1 MDNNIIMV
9 VLTAAFL
16 HAWWNFLVRSN
27 TDKVLAMI
35 AMTMGHAPLAI
46 LSISYFG
53 LPGMETLPFLIAS
66 AVLHVGYQVFLM
78 NAYRF
83 GELSNIY
90 PIARGLSPLLLSI
103 ITLIIGQDVLTAG
116 QMVGIMTIS
125 LSMIYMGF
133 LQFRFNQDGPKGL
146 ILACITGI
154 FIASYSMVD
163 ALGARLTGDAM
174 VFYSS
179 STILN
184 VTLMGIYSMT
194 FHRDVVKSLIING
207 KKPFFVGGTASY
219 LAYVMVLWACL
230 QAPVAIVSSLRE
242 TSVIFAMFLGVFL
255 LGERINRTKIIV
267 TFVMITGVII
277 TRLF

>member
-1 MDNNIIMV
+1 MV

-16 HAWWNFLVRSN
+16 HAWWNFLIRSN

-103 ITLIIGQDVLTAG
+103 ITLIIGQDVLTTG

-146 ILACITGI
+146 VLACITGI

-194 FHRDVVKSLIING
+194 FHRDVVKSLIVNG
-207 KKPFFVGGTASY
+207 KKPFFVGGTHLIWLMSWCY
-219 LAYVMVLWACL
+219 GRVCRHRWLLFLRCVKHLSFLPCFWACFCWVNAL
-230 QAPVAIVSSLRE
+230 TGPRLLSHSS
-242 TSVIFAMFLGVFL
+242 
-255 LGERINRTKIIV
+255 
-267 TFVMITGVII
+267 
-277 TRLF
+277 